1 MKKDGSILMI
11 TAKGG
16 NNMNEESER
25 KIQQWEQYENK
36 LRNKIRHEKD
46 EDKRDFLKKKLS
58 ETIEIKQKLRDIQW
72 REL

>member
-16 NNMNEESER
+16 NDMNEELEK
-25 KIQQWEQYENK
+25 KIQQWEQYENE
-36 LRNKIRHEKD
+36 LRDKIRQEKD

-58 ETIEIKQKLRDIQW
+58 DVIEIKEKLRDRQW